1 MQLPGQ
7 AEGACAAEGQAMIY
21 RLVWGPFWIMAAA
34 VYAVLGLPCWAIEK
48 GLQRR
53 GNRRSP
59 RGAVAPCRATGDSA
73 GFFLTRG

>member
-1 MQLPGQ
+1 
-7 AEGACAAEGQAMIY
+7 MIY

-34 VYAVLGLPCWAIEK
+34 VYFVLALPCWAMEK

-59 RGAVAPCRATGDSA
+59 RGGTEAPARRATGNSA
-73 GFFLTRG
+73 GIYLVTRG